1 MCSRN
6 CKVAER
12 LRAVLDT
19 NIVIDMLHFV
29 DPPAHALLGAIEG
42 GILRCFTDQH
52 CLSELERV
60 SAYPQFGLARP
71 AQQAL
76 LARYRNLSTLC
87 DADGE
92 ENYSLPRCR
101 DADDQK
107 FLILAARCRADLL
120 VTRDRQLLRLARQR
134 NPAPPYAILDAEAA
148 GSLLIRR

>member
-19 NIVIDMLHFV
+19 NIVIDMLHFA
-29 DPPAHALLGAIEG
+29 DPPAHALLGAIERG
-42 GILRCFTDQH
+42 VLGCFTDRH

-60 SAYPQFGLARP
+60 SAYPQFGLASP

-76 LARYRNLSTLC
+76 LARYRNLATLC
-87 DADGE
+87 DAGGE
-92 ENYSLPRCR
+92 ENYSLPCCR

-134 NPAPPYAILDAEAA
+134 NPAPPYAILNAEAA
-148 GSLLIRR
+148 GSLLINR

>member
-1 MCSRN
+1 MCSPN

-19 NIVIDMLHFV
+19 NIVIDMLHFA
-29 DPPAHALLGAIEG
+29 DPPAHALLGAIER
-42 GILRCFTDQH
+42 GILGCFTDQH

-60 SAYPQFGLARP
+60 IAYPQFGLASP

-76 LARYRNLSTLC
+76 LARYRNLATLC
-87 DADGE
+87 EAGGE

-134 NPAPPYAILDAEAA
+134 NPAPPYVILNAEAA
-148 GSLLIRR
+148 GALLISR